1 MAERRMFS
9 KQIIDSDV
17 FLDMPQSS
25 QNLYFHLNMRAD
37 DEGFINNPKKVMRII
52 GSNQNDLEILLAKR
66 YLLSFN
72 SGVIVIK
79 HWKLHNKIRKD
90 RLKETLYLDEKAQ
103 IKQKKNGNYTEL
115 QPNGNQMTT
124 RSRHRL
130 GKVSNISPKGDIY
143 YNKEEESFSPIGE
156 DSITMEDIQTETL
169 KKKYS
174 EYLQCYNKIKI
185 ENPESEELELLQ
197 DKMDAIESELYKF

>member
-37 DEGFINNPKKVMRII
+37 DEGFINNPKKIMRII

-103 IKQKKNGNYTEL
+103 IKQKKNGNYTER
-115 QPNGNQMTT
+115 QPNDNQMTT
-124 RSRHRL
+124 KCRHSI
-130 GKVSNISPKGDIY
+130 GKVSNISSKEDIY
-143 YNKEEESFSPIGE
+143 
-156 DSITMEDIQTETL
+156 IT
-169 KKKYS
+169 
-174 EYLQCYNKIKI
+174 
-185 ENPESEELELLQ
+185 SEEQ
-197 DKMDAIESELYKF
+197 DITEQEIEANRKMWEN

>member
-37 DEGFINNPKKVMRII
+37 DEGFINNPKKIMRII

-103 IKQKKNGNYTEL
+103 IKQKKNGNYTERL
-115 QPNGNQMTT
+115 YQTT
-124 RSRHRL
+124 
-130 GKVSNISPKGDIY
+130 
-143 YNKEEESFSPIGE
+143 
-156 DSITMEDIQTETL
+156 
-169 KKKYS
+169 
-174 EYLQCYNKIKI
+174 
-185 ENPESEELELLQ
+185 
-197 DKMDAIESELYKF
+197 